1 MKSDF
6 MKYKYVLDS
15 YAWAE
20 FFDGS
25 EKGKRV
31 KELLKENTA
40 TSILVL
46 AEFSDKFTREGRE
59 IQPFLEFIQANTAIL
74 PLTQEIALSSGKLKF
89 ELRKTSKN
97 ISLAD
102 SMHFQTAK
110 ENEATFVTGD
120 NDFRE
125 VKGILFL

>member
-1 MKSDF
+1 

-25 EKGKRV
+25 KKGKKV

-40 TSILVL
+40 TSIIAL
-46 AEFSDKFTREGRE
+46 AEFSDKCARENRDLK
-59 IQPFLEFIQANTAIL
+59 PFIEFIQANSAIL
-74 PLTQEIALSSGKLKF
+74 PLTQDIALESGKLKF
-89 ELRKTSKN
+89 ELRKISKN

-102 SMHFQTAK
+102 TIHFQTSKYAG
-110 ENEATFVTGD
+110 ATFVTGD
-120 NDFRE
+120 KDFKD
-125 VKGILFL
+125 VTGILFLE

>member
-1 MKSDF
+1 MN
-6 MKYKYVLDS
+6 YKYVLDS

-25 EKGKRV
+25 EKGK
-31 KELLKENTA
+31 KIKDLLKENTA

-46 AEFSDKFTREGRE
+46 AEFSDKCAREGRE
-59 IQPFLEFIQANTAIL
+59 IETFVEFIQANTAIL
-74 PLTQEIALSSGKLKF
+74 PLTQEIALGSGKLKV

-102 SMHFQTAK
+102 SIHFQTAK
-110 ENEATFVTGD
+110 ENGATFVTGD
-120 NDFRE
+120 NDFKE
-125 VKGILFL
+125 VEGILFL